1 MISIS
6 TVSSPRIKE
15 NAPTQ
20 PPTHTYIQYISTPKK
35 QERLEQS
42 TNQMKFQRNRLVA
55 RRKPCHAKKWHER
68 TTQVGVA
75 TAVVLGNNVHAI

>member
-15 NAPTQ
+15 IVPSHPT
-20 PPTHTYIQYISTPKK
+20 THTYIQYISKK